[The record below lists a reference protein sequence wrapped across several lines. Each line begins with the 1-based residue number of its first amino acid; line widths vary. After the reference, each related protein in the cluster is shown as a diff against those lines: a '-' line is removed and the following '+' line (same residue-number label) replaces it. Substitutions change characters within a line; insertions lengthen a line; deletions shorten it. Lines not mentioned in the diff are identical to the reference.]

1 MQNNRP
7 IHSFGQAYLN
17 FLNFISFCSNYKQ
30 ICFII
35 YLDVDLYIQ
44 NVELFMPST
53 QTHFSEKGVVFC
65 EISQIFLLYMRR
77 KEIFSIILCIF

>member
-1 MQNNRP
+1 MQKNRL

-30 ICFII
+30 ICFIN
-35 YLDVDLYIQ
+35 YLDEDLYIQ

-53 QTHFSEKGVVFC
+53 QTHNSKKGDF
-65 EISQIFLLYMRR
+65 F
-77 KEIFSIILCIF
+77 